1 MLPISATAP
10 VRTSYSKKSR
20 PVARCLLGLLLLL
33 AVPAQAQIFELPP
46 PAEGQRHPSF
56 GEAVALDGRRALV
69 GASGEAVCGKNSGAV
84 YVFERTPG
92 TNDWRQTARLVPE
105 DCRAGAFFGRTLDL
119 DGDRAVVGASVE
131 FFADEEPNV
140 VFVFEREP
148 RGTWRETARLSAGP
162 KRGAFATSV
171 SLSGDRLLATTRGGP
186 DAAQPTGAAYV
197 FERSADGRW
206 QQTSRLYGSHRAEDG
221 LFGERGAL
229 CGDRA
234 VVTASTYF
242 SHAPGSAYVFERD
255 RSGSWQRTA
264 HLKDVDGFYIAAA
277 LDSTALLL
285 GESRAGHAATGRATL
300 YRRDAQDR
308 WQRATTLQPATPYA
322 SGGFGAAVSLSGDR
336 ALVSGY
342 DDQLGFDLIDRVVYV
357 FVLGADGRWQQRQ
370 ILDIGEVGFG
380 AALDHDGRWAI
391 VGHVPGD
398 GPGSA
403 FVARL
408 QERRQ
413 ADSLNMSR
421 R

>member
-1 MLPISATAP
+1 M
-10 VRTSYSKKSR
+10 RTSYQKKSR
-20 PVARCLLGLLLLL
+20 SVASCLLGLLLL
-33 AVPAQAQIFELPP
+33 AAPARAQLFELPP
-46 PAEGQRHPSF
+46 TPAGPRHASF

-69 GASGEAVCGKNSGAV
+69 GASGEAVCGANSGAA
-84 YVFERTPG
+84 YVFERAPG
-92 TNDWRQTARLVPE
+92 TNDWQQVARLVPE
-105 DCRAGAFFGRTLDL
+105 DCRAGAFFGRSLDL

-140 VFVFEREP
+140 VFVFERGLQ
-148 RGTWRETARLSAGP
+148 GTWRQTARLSAGP
-162 KRGAFATSV
+162 EQSAFATSV
-171 SLSGDRLLATTRGGP
+171 SLSGDRLLATARGGP
-186 DAAQPTGAAYV
+186 DTAQPTGAAYI
-197 FERSADGRW
+197 FERGADGRW
-206 QQTSRLYGSHRAEDG
+206 QQVSRLYGSHRAKEDG
-221 LFGERGAL
+221 LFGESGAL
-229 CGDRA
+229 FGDRA

-255 RSGSWQRTA
+255 RSGSWQRKA

-285 GESRAGHAATGRATL
+285 GESRAGEDGSGRATL
-300 YRRDAQDR
+300 YGRDNQGR
-308 WQRATTLQPATPYA
+308 WQRAATLQPATPYA
-322 SGGFGAAVSLSGDR
+322 SGGFGAAVSLDGGR

-357 FVLGADGRWQQRQ
+357 FVQGADGRWQQRQ

-403 FVARL
+403 FVVRL
-408 QERRQ
+408 QERRRT
-413 ADSLNMSR
+413 DVLNTSCQ
-421 R
+421 